1 MQFLDKEA
9 TEYFLGPS
17 LRLQEG
23 GGLVHNLASE
33 RRAGGV
39 ALIDNDLLIAFKSQ
53 AGVPTSA
60 PAPHLGNLTLILHFQ
75 EKQLHNVY
83 SVWCKA

>member
-1 MQFLDKEA
+1 M
-9 TEYFLGPS
+9 
-17 LRLQEG
+17 
-23 GGLVHNLASE
+23 VHNLASE

-60 PAPHLGNLTLILHFQ
+60 PAPHLGNLNLILHLKKSSCTPSFHLGARR
-75 EKQLHNVY
+75 KGV
-83 SVWCKA
+83 VIAIGMMI